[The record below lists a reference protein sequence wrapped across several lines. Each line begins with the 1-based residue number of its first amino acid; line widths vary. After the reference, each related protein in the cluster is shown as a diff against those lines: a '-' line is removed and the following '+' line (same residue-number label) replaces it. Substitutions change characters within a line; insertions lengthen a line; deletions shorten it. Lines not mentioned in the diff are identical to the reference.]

1 MVRCADGVAVGYD
14 LARTGEI
21 AAERALRALAGP
33 VPDLAFV
40 FASGAD
46 PDEVGN
52 ALLRTG
58 RATGAATVLG
68 CSADDGVIGGRRGI
82 QGTTSVSVWL
92 AHLPGA
98 TVRAF
103 HLEVMRTD
111 TSLAVVGMP
120 PRNDDD
126 VAVILLADT
135 WSFPVE
141 GFVDQTS
148 AAMPG
153 LSVAGALAAGGSGAG
168 STRLLVDGVVVDRG
182 AVGVVLGGD
191 VGVGMTVS
199 QGCRPV
205 GAPMVVTAA
214 DDNVLLELAGAPALD
229 RLEELL
235 LALPAEDQALAT
247 RGLQIGVAVDEYA
260 EDQELGDYLVRGIVG
275 VDAERR
281 AVAVGDVIDVGR
293 TVRFHLRDAVA
304 AEAELVTGLGGFL
317 RRRELDRIEGAL
329 LFSCAS
335 RGGGLFG
342 RPDHDVLTVR
352 SALHA
357 NGVAGFFSSGEIG
370 PVGGHNHVHGF
381 AASVVAFGAPAE
393 SARGPAGAAD
403 GSTVT

>member
-335 RGGGLFG
+335 
-342 RPDHDVLTVR
+342 
-352 SALHA
+352 
-357 NGVAGFFSSGEIG
+357 
-370 PVGGHNHVHGF
+370 
-381 AASVVAFGAPAE
+381 
-393 SARGPAGAAD
+393 
-403 GSTVT
+403 